1 MDEFQIPLRAIKG
14 RGVATRNA
22 HRFEKV
28 SRTAFDDGWSGM
40 PDSDDGPSRRRTA
53 SPNVPVAEPASAP
66 EPPPPPTEVRWED
79 ARSALARN
87 DSPDLPFAQSINP
100 YRGCEHG
107 CSYCYAR
114 PTHSYLNLSPGL
126 DFERIIIAKRG
137 LAERLREEI
146 SSPSYKPSLIVIGSA
161 TDCYQPVER
170 ELKLTRAL
178 IEVLGAARHPFA
190 LITKSSTVE
199 RDLDLLAPLAQAGLA
214 AVHVTITTLDASLTR
229 KLEPRAASP
238 QRRLRTIR
246 TLASAGIPVG
256 VSVAPQI
263 PFINED
269 MEQVLAAAAQAGARS
284 AFYSVL
290 RLPWEL
296 NDIFQQWLLT
306 HYPDRAERVMA
317 RLREMR
323 GGRNYDSNFA
333 TRMNG
338 NGTWAELI
346 AQRFQKACA
355 RHGLMAASRP
365 PRTMRPTLA
374 VSAKT
379 ETTNTSVAIAPEMPL
394 FLAPSVH
401 EAAPLASPHRPQA
414 PRYAPDFS
422 QFRPGLAAGQASL
435 F

>member
-1 MDEFQIPLRAIKG
+1 
-14 RGVATRNA
+14 
-22 HRFEKV
+22 
-28 SRTAFDDGWSGM
+28 
-40 PDSDDGPSRRRTA
+40 
-53 SPNVPVAEPASAP
+53 
-66 EPPPPPTEVRWED
+66 
-79 ARSALARN
+79 
-87 DSPDLPFAQSINP
+87 
-100 YRGCEHG
+100 
-107 CSYCYAR
+107 
-114 PTHSYLNLSPGL
+114 
-126 DFERIIIAKRG
+126 
-137 LAERLREEI
+137 
-146 SSPSYKPSLIVIGSA
+146 
-161 TDCYQPVER
+161 
-170 ELKLTRAL
+170 
-178 IEVLGAARHPFA
+178 
-190 LITKSSTVE
+190 
-199 RDLDLLAPLAQAGLA
+199 
-214 AVHVTITTLDASLTR
+214 
-229 KLEPRAASP
+229 
-238 QRRLRTIR
+238 
-246 TLASAGIPVG
+246 
-256 VSVAPQI
+256 
-263 PFINED
+263 

-323 GGRNYDSNFA
+323 GGKNYDSNFA